1 MATPN
6 ILSVFEST
14 LPMRAFILR
23 RNWLLT
29 FPIICANIKTD
40 TKKLSDNLV
49 PFHILEKWDI
59 DVVSVI
65 TPDTKSVHLEPYE
78 NTSFL
83 DPIETIQKTIDTVR
97 STTNITRIIA
107 LSHVSFEVRILFP
120 HQKHGWRRFLFK

>member
-6 ILSVFEST
+6 ILSVFAST
-14 LPMRAFILR
+14 LLMRAFILCR
-23 RNWLLT
+23 GNWLLT

-40 TKKLSDNLV
+40 TKELSNNLV

-59 DVVSVI
+59 NFI
-65 TPDTKSVHLEPYE
+65 TAITLDTKSIPNPYE

-83 DPIETIQKTIDTVR
+83 DPIETIQKTIDTIR

-107 LSHVSFEVRILFP
+107 SSHVSFEAD
-120 HQKHGWRRFLFK
+120 GGC

>member
-1 MATPN
+1 
-6 ILSVFEST
+6 
-14 LPMRAFILR
+14 MRAFILR

-29 FPIICANIKTD
+29 FQIICANIKTD

-59 DVVSVI
+59 NVI
-65 TPDTKSVHLEPYE
+65 TPDTKSILNPYE

-83 DPIETIQKTIDTVR
+83 DPIETIQKTIDTIR

-107 LSHVSFEVRILFP
+107 SSHVSFEDRILFP
-120 HQKHGWRRFLFK
+120 HQKHGWRRVLFK